1 MPVEYP
7 CGEAGGQH
15 LPRAGSLTSRGWAS
29 AAGQRR
35 QAHPSW
41 PASALLP
48 GGRALP
54 PFLCSQG
61 GAPAWQFQGPGS
73 CSRAKRGSSGR
84 VQALGAPAPSSVARR
99 GAQSSVQGGLSRP
112 TPVSVSRGFG
122 EGGQGPG
129 VRQRTTQLSLSG
141 GAQGRELAERPSPP

>member
-99 GAQSSVQGGLSRP
+99 GCTVLRAGWAESAHSSLSVAGLWGRAGRVQG
-112 TPVSVSRGFG
+112 
-122 EGGQGPG
+122 
-129 VRQRTTQLSLSG
+129 
-141 GAQGRELAERPSPP
+141 